1 MFLVA
6 MGEQVTISALSH
18 YQEWTMTDTVE
29 AIEEEIEKIK
39 ARIRALNNE
48 GPGKDCDK
56 KIQDATIS
64 LLNNVIKDLR
74 KQQKKLRKAEQ

>member
-1 MFLVA
+1 
-6 MGEQVTISALSH
+6 
-18 YQEWTMTDTVE
+18 MTDTIE
-29 AIEEEIEKIK
+29 AIEGEIEKIK

-48 GPGKDCDK
+48 LPGEDQDK

-74 KQQKKLRKAEQ
+74 KQQKKLKKSGA